1 MHMKTQIL
9 LPLYLP
15 SGVVHVEQQ
24 VDAQEV
30 ELNLINSPIS
40 LCRLLFLCQ
49 LLLYREVDAL
59 APAPR
64 DISLGHVP
72 KSSKRNRKVTT
83 STKSSRL

>member
-1 MHMKTQIL
+1 MKTQIL

-40 LCRLLFLCQ
+40 LRRLLLLYQ
-49 LLLYREVDAL
+49 LLLYREVGAL